1 MKQGDK
7 KMKQN
12 KLNKKLTLAKK
23 TIMNMSTQ
31 DMKQI
36 YGGIDTLLLTLCDCP
51 ENTDLIFTRRSC
63 D

>member
-1 MKQGDK
+1 
-7 KMKQN
+7 MKQN